1 MKYEIKDMKIYSA
14 LSKMSKPIADATHTI
29 SDIAFYVVELTTAEG
44 ITGQGYLL
52 SFHYSPKAIEGAL
65 KDMKKFI
72 LEKGYCV
79 NETLKMKHD
88 YEQECEYFGNLGLLR
103 WAQAAVNV
111 AMWDAW
117 GKILG
122 QPIYK
127 ILGSNGKKIRIG
139 PQIVPQPAHGASR
152 HGRAQTQT
160 GQCLKRGKARQ
171 RAADKRIF

>member
-1 MKYEIKDMKIYSA
+1 MKYEIKDLKIYSA

-127 ILGSNGKKIRIG
+127 ILGSNGKKIPVYGSGGWISYSDEELLEE
-139 PQIVPQPAHGASR
+139 V
-152 HGRAQTQT
+152 
-160 GQCLKRGKARQ
+160 LDYKKRGFQAG
-171 RAADKRIF
+171 